1 MPTVQSKCFSCR
13 RDPVPCDEHPNCA
26 PGGPLAGLGM
36 QLACRLC
43 LVRLVGSWPLTE
55 EGKHRWCVV
64 CACETDDTAGMK
76 RQAGM
81 TMQEY
86 TALLK
91 SGMVDNGEGAALFT
105 CEKPKCP
112 GAWCAL
118 CILRHCGH
126 EAMLAADADARWE
139 CPPCAGLVPVSVPVA
154 ALGAALAFAFPASCL
169 LRLSRSGALLLVLQ
183 VRLRLRSWLLL
194 LSWLLQML
202 LLKVRLWLSFPG
214 SWLLMRLPHSG
225 SLLVLLQMRLRLRS
239 RLLLLLSW
247 LLLMLLKVRLW
258 ASLSLLCFCC
268 SHTPG
273 FSACAADAAPVLAAA
288 DAPVVAAADAAT
300 EGAALGFAFRASGCC
315 CTPGL

>member
-1 MPTVQSKCFSCR
+1 LTMPTVQSKCFSCR

-64 CACETDDTAGMK
+64 CACETDDTSGMK

-81 TMQEY
+81 TMEEY

-118 CILRHCGH
+118 CILRHVGP
-126 EAMLAADADARWE
+126 EAMLDADTGARWE

-154 ALGAALAFAFPASCL
+154 ELGAALAFAFPASCL
-169 LRLSRSGALLLVLQ
+169 LRLSRLG
-183 VRLRLRSWLLL
+183 
-194 LSWLLQML
+194 
-202 LLKVRLWLSFPG
+202 G
-214 SWLLMRLPHSG
+214 S
-225 SLLVLLQMRLRLRS
+225 
-239 RLLLLLSW
+239 
-247 LLLMLLKVRLW
+247 
-258 ASLSLLCFCC
+258 
-268 SHTPG
+268 
-273 FSACAADAAPVLAAA
+273 SAGTAGAAPAPLSVS
-288 DAPVVAAADAAT
+288 APVVAAADAAAQ
-300 EGAALGFAFRASGCC
+300 GAALAFVSWLLVADAAPTLRVLRWCCRSGSALGSC
-315 CTPGL
+315 

>member
-1 MPTVQSKCFSCR
+1 MQSKCFSCR
-13 RDPVPCDEHPNCA
+13 RDHVECDEHPNCA
-26 PGGPLAGLGM
+26 PGGPLAGLGR

-43 LVRLVGSWPLTE
+43 LARLVGSWPLTE

-64 CACETDDTAGMK
+64 CACETDDTSGMK
-76 RQAGM
+76 KQAGM
-81 TMQEY
+81 TKQEHK
-86 TALLK
+86 ALCE
-91 SGMVDNGEGAALFT
+91 SGMLDNGEGAALFT

-126 EAMLAADADARWE
+126 EAMLDADTGARWE

-225 SLLVLLQMRLRLRS
+225 SLLQMQPRLRPW
-239 RLLLLLSW
+239 LLLLSW
-247 LLLMLLKVRLW
+247 LLLLLLRKVRLRLRLFVPP
-258 ASLSLLCFCC
+258 ALLLLWRPTLRALCWCC
-268 SHTPG
+268 RSG
-273 FSACAADAAPVLAAA
+273 S
-288 DAPVVAAADAAT
+288 
-300 EGAALGFAFRASGCC
+300 ALGSC
-315 CTPGL
+315 